1 MIRFFS
7 DIDNTLIYSH
17 RHHIPQPRIC
27 VEELH
32 GKPQSYMSQ
41 KSYEYFKNQKWLS
54 VTPVTTRTFEQY
66 QRLHSV
72 AEKLKWH
79 FALICNGAV
88 LLNDGK
94 EDTQWREESV
104 LLAEKDQAVF
114 EDLYRRAYDLYGK
127 ENIVLI
133 DQIMFY
139 IKKTD
144 NQNVYETLRAR
155 SDPAHMQVLKDARKT
170 YCLPTSLSKG
180 SAIRRFLDKI
190 GESFSIAAGDSREFD
205 KSMAENVNIF
215 LCPEIFQEESDI
227 QGYYK
232 KCEGFFA
239 DTICDELDNIRAG
252 E

>member
-1 MIRFFS
+1 MLPKLMIRFFS

-72 AEKLKWH
+72 AQKLKWH

-94 EDTQWREESV
+94 EVAFREKRIVDAFYGFSPIKIPLMKIV
-104 LLAEKDQAVF
+104 RYKNMR
-114 EDLYRRAYDLYGK
+114 YR
-127 ENIVLI
+127 
-133 DQIMFY
+133 FSF
-139 IKKTD
+139 IKALMPVSPI
-144 NQNVYETLRAR
+144 NL
-155 SDPAHMQVLKDARKT
+155 QV
-170 YCLPTSLSKG
+170 SLH
-180 SAIRRFLDKI
+180 L
-190 GESFSIAAGDSREFD
+190 
-205 KSMAENVNIF
+205 
-215 LCPEIFQEESDI
+215 Q
-227 QGYYK
+227 
-232 KCEGFFA
+232 
-239 DTICDELDNIRAG
+239 
-252 E
+252 